1 MLVIEMAL
9 RRLPLALLLA
19 VVAVSCSILPPELAH
34 ELLPSQTQYATASAA
49 FQIIIDKHV
58 DKPTSKTLVP
68 GALDG
73 VVAYLKS
80 NNIDGNPVVD
90 RPDLTG
96 SEWSDFAKLSA
107 SLDAVLARYPAAKK
121 DLLER
126 AAVDGM
132 ARSMNECHTYYL
144 DPDRAK
150 TFNRPPAPVS
160 GIGVTI
166 NQSDPNSP
174 IEVIDVIPNTP
185 AEKAGVKK
193 GDKIIKVNGDDV
205 TKLTTSEVADRVRG
219 QEGTPVT
226 IVFDRGGTPV
236 ELTITRARFTTPLT
250 DSHLEGGDIAYVKIK
265 QLISTVADDAANAY
279 RQMHTAKGVILDLRD
294 DPGGELSVAVDVGSL
309 FVKSGALVFQTG
321 RDGQKN
327 PIDVNPRRYLGITA
341 PLVVL
346 VNKNSASGSEIIAA
360 GVRSNG
366 AGTVMGTRTAGCVG
380 SGQPRDLPDGGLL
393 LVTLTKMQDSR
404 TGEDLNGPGKGV
416 VPDQIVE
423 DDAKTPAVDEVIQ
436 AAVAYLHAHG

>member
-1 MLVIEMAL
+1 MAM
-9 RRLPLALLLA
+9 RRLWLALVFTL
-19 VVAVSCSILPPELAH
+19 VAVGCSILPPELTH
-34 ELLPSQTQYATASAA
+34 ELLPSQTEYATASAA
-49 FQIIIDKHV
+49 YQIIIDKHV
-58 DKPTSKTLVP
+58 DKPSSKTLIP

-73 VVAYLKS
+73 VVSYLKTS
-80 NNIDGNPVVD
+80 NVDANPTVD

-166 NQSDPNSP
+166 NQSDPNTP

-185 AEKAGVKK
+185 AEKAGVRK
-193 GDKIIKVNGDDV
+193 GDKIMKVNGEDV
-205 TKLTTSEVADRVRG
+205 AKLTTSEVADRVRG
-219 QEGTPVT
+219 PEGTPVT

-250 DSHLEGGDIAYVKIK
+250 DSRLEGGDIAYVRIK
-265 QLISTVADDAANAY
+265 QLISTVADDAALAV
-279 RQMHTAKGVILDLRD
+279 RQMKSARGVILDLRD

-309 FVKSGALVFQTG
+309 FVKSGALVYQTG

-327 PIDVNPRRYLGITA
+327 PIDVNPRRFLGITA
-341 PLVVL
+341 PVVVL

-393 LVTLTKMQDSR
+393 LVTLTKMQDSK

-416 VPDQIVE
+416 VPDQIAE
-423 DDAKTPAVDEVIQ
+423 DDAKTPNIDEAIQ

>member
-1 MLVIEMAL
+1 MAL
-9 RRLPLALLLA
+9 RRLSLALLFA
-19 VVAVSCSILPPELAH
+19 VVAVGCSILPPELAH
-34 ELLPSQTQYATASAA
+34 ELLPSQTEYATASAA
-49 FQIIIDKHV
+49 YQIIIDKHV
-58 DKPTSKTLVP
+58 DKPTSKTLIP

-73 VVAYLKS
+73 VATYLKTS
-80 NNIDGNPVVD
+80 NIDQNPVVD

-107 SLDAVLARYPAAKK
+107 TLDAVLARYPAAKK
-121 DLLER
+121 DLIER

-166 NQSDPNSP
+166 NQADPNSP

-185 AEKAGVKK
+185 AEKAGVRK
-193 GDKIIKVNGDDV
+193 GDKIMKVNGEDV
-205 TKLTTSEVADRVRG
+205 SKLTTSEVADRVRG
-219 QEGTPVT
+219 PEGTPVT
-226 IVFDRGGTPV
+226 IVFDRGGAPV
-236 ELTITRARFTTPLT
+236 ELTITRARFSSPLT
-250 DSHLEGGDIAYVKIK
+250 DSHLESGDIAYIRIK
-265 QLISTVADDAANAY
+265 QLISTVADDAANAV
-279 RQMHTAKGVILDLRD
+279 RQMKSARGVILDLRD

-341 PLVVL
+341 PVVVL

-393 LVTLTKMQDSR
+393 LVTLTKMQDSK

-416 VPDQIVE
+416 VPDQTAE
-423 DDAKTPAVDEVIQ
+423 DDTKTPNVDEAIL